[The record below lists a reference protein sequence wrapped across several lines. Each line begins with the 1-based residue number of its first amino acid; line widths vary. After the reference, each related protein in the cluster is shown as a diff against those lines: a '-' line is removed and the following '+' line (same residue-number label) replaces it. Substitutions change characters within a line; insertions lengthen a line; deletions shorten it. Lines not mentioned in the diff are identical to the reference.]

1 MRLTDAESMTIRNAV
16 QAHFGAGS
24 AIWLF
29 GSRLDDSARGGD
41 VDLYIEPAEPLPEN
55 LFLAREALRAEL
67 ERRLIQAVD
76 VVVLRDKPTAF
87 MRQARAE
94 GQRL

>member
-1 MRLTDAESMTIRNAV
+1 
-16 QAHFGAGS
+16 
-24 AIWLF
+24 
-29 GSRLDDSARGGD
+29 
-41 VDLYIEPAEPLPEN
+41 VDLHIEPTKPLPEN
-55 LFLAREALRAEL
+55 LFLAREALGAEF

>member
-1 MRLTDAESMTIRNAV
+1 MLRPAQSGEAEA
-16 QAHFGAGS
+16 
-24 AIWLF
+24 
-29 GSRLDDSARGGD
+29 DSS
-41 VDLYIEPAEPLPEN
+41 LPEGRSTMAREAATWTCTSSRPN
-55 LFLAREALRAEL
+55 RCRRIYFLDREALRAEL
-67 ERRLIQAVD
+67 ERRLVQAVD